1 MLTVFGQ
8 KGYCDPMHRAVLA
21 DFSRC
26 LHVRKRKYSSPS
38 DLSNGLRVRV
48 RKIRAEMEEQRS
60 ATRRKTA
67 VYAQQNYSLAQT
79 RTGDS
84 HSKPSWRG
92 LESTPKCQSWL
103 N

>member
-1 MLTVFGQ
+1 
-8 KGYCDPMHRAVLA
+8 
-21 DFSRC
+21 
-26 LHVRKRKYSSPS
+26 
-38 DLSNGLRVRV
+38 VRV

-103 N
+103 NWRTPEVPGELNGVLALEPERDRAHIADDSDSW